1 MVVGELAAES
11 VNESINLF
19 GEITSVPTAL
29 FNPLISNLNQLMQ
42 AVQYFGTALIVL
54 YVLFIALRYLE
65 FRRVRHSLTSLEKE
79 IGHLKRELRH
89 VRRLHFPQKGFS
101 LLARKRK

>member
-54 YVLFIALRYLE
+54 YVLFNALRYLE
-65 FRRVRHSLTSLEKE
+65 FRR
-79 IGHLKRELRH
+79 ELH
-89 VRRLHFPQKGFS
+89 
-101 LLARKRK
+101 